1 MEIRY
6 RREISHNYLIIKT
19 DGLGEDYEMRM
30 AEENCVGGFL
40 PLLIKESEGGKEFYY
55 EITSRQPL
63 SRMVERK
70 AMSGD
75 ELRHLVL
82 GIAGAV
88 TEMEKYL
95 LSEENILLEPDY
107 IYIEPQNYTVS
118 LCFLPGYRD
127 CFPDAVGKLMEYLL
141 GKISH
146 DDRGGVVLAYE
157 LFQATKQENYG
168 IRDLLRILYQP
179 DRQNGGTG
187 EPEMPVWESRM
198 EERRA
203 EYSPVSSAGKADW
216 GKLFRE
222 KPSREKSSR
231 EKRGFLER
239 FKKKKEE
246 EAEVPWQMVFPDEE
260 DGMVAEPAAGYQPES
275 FREEDTA
282 VLQKQGER
290 AQRRLVSISGD
301 EEIKIFYFPFLLGKQ
316 EGLVDYVIA
325 RDTVSRLHARID
337 QENGGYTVTD
347 LNSTNG
353 IRVDGRLLETNE
365 TVPLSVGSEIY
376 LADAGFLFL

>member
-118 LCFLPGYRD
+118 LCFLPGYRG

-216 GKLFRE
+216 E
-222 KPSREKSSR
+222 KCPRKSR
-231 EKRGFLER
+231 LER
-239 FKKKKEE
+239 NRPGRNGDFWSALKRKRKKRQKFRGRWYSQMKKME
-246 EAEVPWQMVFPDEE
+246 WWRSL
-260 DGMVAEPAAGYQPES
+260 QPVIS
-275 FREEDTA
+275 RNLSGKRIRPFFRNK
-282 VLQKQGER
+282 VNGH
-290 AQRRLVSISGD
+290 SG
-301 EEIKIFYFPFLLGKQ
+301 
-316 EGLVDYVIA
+316 A
-325 RDTVSRLHARID
+325 W
-337 QENGGYTVTD
+337 
-347 LNSTNG
+347 
-353 IRVDGRLLETNE
+353 
-365 TVPLSVGSEIY
+365 
-376 LADAGFLFL
+376 